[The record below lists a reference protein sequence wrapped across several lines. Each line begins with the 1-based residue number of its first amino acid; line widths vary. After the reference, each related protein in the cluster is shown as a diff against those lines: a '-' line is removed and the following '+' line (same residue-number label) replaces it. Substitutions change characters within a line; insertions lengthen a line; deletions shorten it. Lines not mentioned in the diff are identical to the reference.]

1 MLLDHKIP
9 VTLIAYN
16 IARES
21 LNTVSVDDYTGGYQ
35 AIAHLAE
42 LGHKRI
48 AVITEQVQSSA
59 DRIRGY
65 KTALN
70 NFELL
75 YDDNLFSEAQATV
88 ENGKKEAGK
97 LLNLEDPPTVM
108 FAFNDILAIGAMEA
122 AHKRGLSIPEDV
134 SIIGFDNTILAKYC
148 YPPLTTMAQ
157 PLDEIGNQAVDLLVG
172 EIESKI
178 TRKQRVML
186 SAELVIR
193 DSTGPLKKKKKIN
206 ASDVSIQ

>member
-1 MLLDHKIP
+1 
-9 VTLIAYN
+9 
-16 IARES
+16 
-21 LNTVSVDDYTGGYQ
+21 
-35 AIAHLAE
+35 LAE

-70 NFELL
+70 DFELL

-88 ENGKKEAGK
+88 ENGEKEAGK
-97 LLNLEDPPTVM
+97 LLNLEDPPTAI

-122 AHKRGLSIPEDV
+122 VHKRGLSIPEDV
-134 SIIGFDNTILAKYC
+134 SIIGFDNTILAKHC

-193 DSTGPLKKKKKIN
+193 DSTGPLKKKKKTN